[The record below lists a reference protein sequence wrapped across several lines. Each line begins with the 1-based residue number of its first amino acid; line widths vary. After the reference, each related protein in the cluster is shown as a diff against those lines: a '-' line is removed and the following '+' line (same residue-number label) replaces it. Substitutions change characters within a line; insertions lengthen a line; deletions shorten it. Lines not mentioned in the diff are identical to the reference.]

1 MKTLWDF
8 YIYQVQ
14 FKSWIFFSKSNKKEV
29 APILLFEEG
38 DATLASIT
46 DLLLDF
52 KTTSGDTNSSK

>member
-8 YIYQVQ
+8 YIHQVQ
-14 FKSWIFFSKSNKKEV
+14 FKSWIFFSKSNEKEV
-29 APILLFEEG
+29 APILLFEER

-52 KTTSGDTNSSK
+52 K